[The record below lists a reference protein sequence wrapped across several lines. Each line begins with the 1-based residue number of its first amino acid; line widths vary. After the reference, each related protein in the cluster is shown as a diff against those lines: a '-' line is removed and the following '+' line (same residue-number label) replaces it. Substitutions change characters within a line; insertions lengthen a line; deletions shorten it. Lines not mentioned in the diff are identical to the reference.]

1 MHSTAT
7 VDSPMP
13 STRPSKA
20 ALAAATLADPRWAAV
35 RARDASADG
44 RFYYSVQTTGVYCR
58 QSCAAR
64 PALPEEAP
72 AP

>member
-7 VDSPMP
+7 ADSPMP

-35 RARDASADG
+35 RMRDASADG
-44 RFYYSVQTTGVYCR
+44 RFYYSVQTTGGDLGFR
-58 QSCAAR
+58 AIS
-64 PALPEEAP
+64 ESISE
-72 AP
+72 